1 MKSLYE
7 SLLDDEQIL
16 LDEVE
21 DRVDFYKRTIKY
33 IKDLD
38 KNFHPLNIYSIMV
51 ETTWANR
58 DWKQYAVHFC
68 KMYDIKLDDFLK
80 SKKYSSL
87 RGLFEFIQHMSTRG
101 DWFRS
106 STGSRVQAS
115 GLSIELNK
123 VNKYI
128 ADKQLEELGQ
138 LGLYMS
144 SSNRHNPNIAINC
157 DKWMLYYDEWNMTF
171 YIIWTSKN
179 MSNHEKKVIETM
191 MYQIEKN
198 S

>member
-33 IKDLD
+33 IKDLGKD
-38 KNFHPLNIYSIMV
+38 FHPLDIHSIMI

-101 DWFRS
+101 DWFRP

-144 SSNRHNPNIAINC
+144 SSNHHNPNIAINC
-157 DKWMLYYDEWNMTF
+157 DKWMLYYDEWNNTF

-179 MSNHEKKVIETM
+179 MSNREKKVIETM